1 MSRTIEF
8 WYDLI
13 SPYSYAAFG
22 RLAEL
27 PEDVELHP
35 RALLF
40 GAVLAHYRHL
50 GPAELAPK
58 RIFTY
63 RQAVHLIASL
73 GLPVSFPP
81 RHPFNPLGANR
92 LLAGAHDG
100 AGATLDEVRSAF
112 TFVFGHGGAVDTVEG
127 LAALTEH
134 LGLEPELATMQQS
147 KDRLKANT
155 RGAIDA
161 GVFGV
166 PTFVPL
172 DNDGARGPVFWGVD
186 GMGLLID
193 WLTDPMLFEKQPY
206 AGLETIEIGVRRE
219 RS

>member
-1 MSRTIEF
+1 MSRTVEF
-8 WYDLI
+8 WYDLV

-27 PEDVELHP
+27 PEDVELRP

-58 RIFTY
+58 RLFTY
-63 RQAVHLIASL
+63 RHAVHLIASL
-73 GLPVSFPP
+73 GLSVSFPP
-81 RHPFNPLGANR
+81 RHPFNPLAANR

-100 AGATLDEVRSAF
+100 AGATLEEARAAF
-112 TFVFGHGGAVDTVEG
+112 TFVFGHGGAVDTEEG
-127 LAALTEH
+127 LAALAEH
-134 LGLEPELATMQQS
+134 LGLDPQLATMQDS

-155 RGAIDA
+155 QDAIDG

-166 PTFVPL
+166 PSFVPL
-172 DNDGARGPVFWGVD
+172 DDSGARGPVFWGVD
-186 GMGLLID
+186 GMDLLID
-193 WLTDPMLFEKQPY
+193 WLRDPVLFDKEPY
-206 AGLETIEIGVRRE
+206 AGLEAVEIGVRRE